1 MTIEQALADYSYLVA
16 YLKEKYNAANAP
28 VIAFG
33 GRLDFNFINF
43 LQKTMLL
50 YIFLYL
56 HRKDV
61 QVIIFICFISQH
73 FYSFIFVFAHNHLEV
88 ISFVQIE
95 IKRVAE

>member
-1 MTIEQALADYSYLVA
+1 MLQMLQLLHLVEGWI
-16 YLKEKYNAANAP
+16 L
-28 VIAFG
+28 ILF
-33 GRLDFNFINF
+33 F

-56 HRKDV
+56 HRKDM

-73 FYSFIFVFAHNHLEV
+73 FYLFIFVFAHNHLEI